1 MSETPSGGP
10 SASANSI
17 ALSLVA
23 HTNVG
28 KTTLARTLLGRDI
41 GEVRDEPHVT
51 EFADVH
57 TMLESPEGDTL
68 ELWDTP
74 GFGDSVRLLR
84 RLRQSNNPIGWFL
97 SQVWD
102 RWRERPFWAA
112 QQALKNVRDE
122 ADVLLYLVSAA
133 ETPQGAGYVKPEL
146 ELLAWTGKPVIVL
159 LNQLGTPRAD
169 AGDDVEPWR
178 RHIAELAPGARVL
191 SFDAFARCWVQEI
204 VLLDAIVGAL
214 PEARRPTMTRL
225 VATWRRERIAT
236 FTASMAILA
245 ESLSR
250 IASARVVVEESA
262 GLASR
267 LRRAAVNA
275 VRGGAKQDDP
285 AVRAQA
291 RLGERLGTEVRE
303 STAALIRLHQL
314 EGESTAAVL
323 ASVDVDLHKRVDA
336 GWAAVWGGAV
346 SGALAGL
353 STDVLSGG
361 LTLGGGMITGGVLGA
376 LGAAGIAEGVNRI
389 RGTDRSWV
397 AWKGDALMPMVDAA
411 LLRYLAVA
419 HFGRGRG
426 RWADAAAP
434 EHWAAVVHDAFEPH
448 REVLADLWRGIE
460 GPEVGAAA
468 IETTRRGLQPVL
480 AAAARDALLRMYP
493 DATAALPAGAGA
505 GGEIDQPGAR
515 ATP

>member
-1 MSETPSGGP
+1 MDRP
-10 SASANSI
+10 NSI

-68 ELWDTP
+68 EIWDTP

-122 ADVLLYLVSAA
+122 ADVLLYLVSAS
-133 ETPQGAGYVKPEL
+133 ESPQGAGYVKPEL

-178 RHIAELAPGARVL
+178 RHIAELAPNARVL

-204 VLLDAIVGAL
+204 VLLDAIGAVL
-214 PEARRPTMTRL
+214 PEPRRPTMTRL
-225 VATWRRERIAT
+225 VAAWRRERLAT
-236 FTASMAILA
+236 FAASMAILA
-245 ESLSR
+245 ESLTR
-250 IASARVVVEESA
+250 VATARVVIEESA
-262 GLASR
+262 GLGTR
-267 LRRAAVNA
+267 LRRAAATVL
-275 VRGGAKQDDP
+275 RLGDRQDDP
-285 AVRAQA
+285 GVQAQA
-291 RLGERLGTEVRE
+291 RLGELLGIEVRE
-303 STAALIRLHQL
+303 STAALIRLHRL

-323 ASVDVDLHKRVDA
+323 ASVDVDLHQRIDA

-353 STDVLSGG
+353 STDVMSGG
-361 LTLGGGMITGGVLGA
+361 LTLGGGMIAGGVLGA

-397 AWKGDALMPMVDAA
+397 GWKGHALMPMVDAA

-434 EHWAAVVHDAFEPH
+434 EHWAATVHAALEPH
-448 REVLADLWRGIE
+448 RELLATLWRGAE
-460 GPEVGAAA
+460 GPEVHADA
-468 IETTRRGLQPVL
+468 IDATRRGLQPL
-480 AAAARDALLRMYP
+480 IAAVARDVLLRLYP
-493 DATAALPAGAGA
+493 DAAAALPAGAGG
-505 GGEIDQPGAR
+505 GGEIDQPEAR

>member
-1 MSETPSGGP
+1 MNP
-10 SASANSI
+10 NSI
-17 ALSLVA
+17 ALSLVS

-68 ELWDTP
+68 QLWDTP

-146 ELLAWTGKPVIVL
+146 ELLAWTGKPIIVL

-178 RHIAELAPGARVL
+178 RHITELAPGARVL
-191 SFDAFARCWVQEI
+191 PFDAFARCWVQEI
-204 VLLDAIVGAL
+204 VLLQAIVQAL
-214 PEARRPTMTRL
+214 PEDRRATMARL
-225 VATWRRERIAT
+225 VATWRRERVAT
-236 FTASMAILA
+236 FAASMAILA
-245 ESLSR
+245 ESLAR
-250 IASARVVVEESA
+250 ISSARVVIDEST
-262 GLASR
+262 GGFGSR
-267 LRRAAVNA
+267 LRRAAAAALRV
-275 VRGGAKQDDP
+275 GPKQDDP
-285 AVRAQA
+285 AVQAQA
-291 RLGERLGTEVRE
+291 RLGEQLGTEVRE

-323 ASVDVDLHKRVDA
+323 ASVDVDLHKRIDA

-361 LTLGGGMITGGVLGA
+361 LTLGGGMIAGGVLGA

-397 AWKGDALMPMVDAA
+397 AWKGEALMPMADGA

-434 EHWAAVVHDAFEPH
+434 EHWAAAVHEALEPH
-448 REVLADLWRGIE
+448 REVLAELWHGAE
-460 GPEVGAAA
+460 GPEVGASVAEA
-468 IETTRRGLQPVL
+468 TRRGLQPVL
-480 AAAARDALLRMYP
+480 AAAARDTLLRMYP
-493 DATAALPAGAGA
+493 DAAAALPAGAGA
-505 GGEIDQPGAR
+505 GGEIDQSGSR
-515 ATP
+515 ATI